1 MCAAGRLNYLVG
13 VVMDTIEQNLN
24 EQLAILQ
31 TRGAALMQERKEF
44 FARMYEDWENEIDDA
59 YEPIAWYDMWDDE

>member
-13 VVMDTIEQNLN
+13 VVMDTIEQNLT

-44 FARMYEDWENEIDDA
+44 FAGMDEDWENDIDDA
-59 YEPIAWYDMWDDE
+59 YEPIDWDDIWDDE

>member
-1 MCAAGRLNYLVG
+1 ME
-13 VVMDTIEQNLN
+13 TIEQNLR
-24 EQLAILQ
+24 EQLEILQ
-31 TRGAALMQERKEF
+31 TRGATLMQERKEF

>member
-1 MCAAGRLNYLVG
+1 
-13 VVMDTIEQNLN
+13 MDTIEQNLN
-24 EQLAILQ
+24 EQLVLLQ

-44 FARMYEDWENEIDDA
+44 FARMYEDWENDIDDA

>member
-1 MCAAGRLNYLVG
+1 
-13 VVMDTIEQNLN
+13 MDTIEQNLT

-31 TRGAALMQERKEF
+31 TRGATLMQERKEF

-59 YEPIAWYDMWDDE
+59 YDDA

>member
-1 MCAAGRLNYLVG
+1 MAGRLNYLVG
-13 VVMDTIEQNLN
+13 VVMDTIEQNLT
-24 EQLAILQ
+24 EQLEILQ
-31 TRGAALMQERKEF
+31 TRGATLMQERKEF

>member
-1 MCAAGRLNYLVG
+1 MAGRLNYLIG
-13 VVMDTIEQNLN
+13 VVMETIDQNLN

>member
-13 VVMDTIEQNLN
+13 VVMDTIDQNLKD
-24 EQLAILQ
+24 QLAILQ
-31 TRGAALMQERKEF
+31 TRSATLMQERKEF
-44 FARMYEDWENEIDDA
+44 FARMYEDWENDIDDA

>member
-1 MCAAGRLNYLVG
+1 MAGRLNYLIG
-13 VVMDTIEQNLN
+13 VVMETIEQNLR

-31 TRGAALMQERKEF
+31 MRGATLMQERKEF

>member
-1 MCAAGRLNYLVG
+1 
-13 VVMDTIEQNLN
+13 MDTIEQNLT

-31 TRGAALMQERKEF
+31 TRSATLMQERKEF
-44 FARMYEDWENEIDDA
+44 FAEMYEDWENEIDDA